1 MKFILWLVNF
11 LSKPVIFDGF
21 LAFTIGICNA
31 AMAKLATDEAFKY
44 VNGTLLF
51 WLVFTFCLINGGAA
65 SLIFF
70 RSKSY
75 ADHNAAKNTPTN
87 TPTNNENKTNTNS
100 TTSNNLVN

>member
-1 MKFILWLVNF
+1 MKFINWLVTF
-11 LSKPVIFDGF
+11 LSKPVVFDGF
-21 LAFTIGICNA
+21 LALTIGMCNA

-51 WLVFTFCLINGGAA
+51 WLVFTFCIINGGAA

-75 ADHNAAKNTPTN
+75 SDHSKQQAIDKANLQA
-87 TPTNNENKTNTNS
+87 
-100 TTSNNLVN
+100 TTEITTEKK